1 MVPLVIEFLAG
12 LVGISS
18 PAPQIRGI
26 VEKIQGTVDKALD
39 WLVEKAK
46 EIGQGLLSALG
57 IGGKKEDDPN
67 AMPDGEVQTQFSM
80 GPEGHTLTARVQG
93 GKLDVWMASGEETR
107 IALMLYGAINEVEHG
122 EFPEPDRSNVL
133 AKLRAAK
140 VHSDRNTI
148 WDEWEKRDPRSKGYG
163 PKEFHIYLA
172 LRLAQIVGDLQPLA
186 GFGIT
191 NLDSFFSAPKD
202 KRYLPAGYDVRAK
215 LYERGSTWGSTRT
228 SVFRTESTRI
238 RQAVDAANALL
249 ATDKAGAE
257 RAWEQLR
264 KADEIPSVATLGKFT
279 SADVDKTKYHVDH
292 KDALAVHWMTVGFNE
307 KGDEGRQGIT
317 VRPGNLRLITAEANL
332 RKGAKTEDGDR
343 GTYTNFV
350 GPDFESGYAP
360 GGKNAKSIDGQAFT
374 DAAGNPIR

>member
-1 MVPLVIEFLAG
+1 VPLVIEFLAG

-18 PAPQIRGI
+18 PAPEIRGI

-46 EIGQGLLSALG
+46 AIGQGLLSALG
-57 IGGKKEDDPN
+57 LGGKKEDDQEVL
-67 AMPDGEVQTQFSM
+67 PDAEVQTQFSM
-80 GPEGHTLTARVQG
+80 GPEGHTLTARVKG
-93 GKLDVWMASGEETR
+93 GEIDVWMASGEATR

-122 EFPEPDRSNVL
+122 AFPEPDRTTVL
-133 AKLRAAK
+133 QKLKAAQT
-140 VHSDRNTI
+140 HADRNKI
-148 WDEWEKRDPRSKGYG
+148 LDEWQNRDPRSKGYG
-163 PKEFHIYLA
+163 PKEFPIYLS
-172 LRLAQIVGDLQPLA
+172 LRLAQVVGDLQPLA

-191 NLDSFFSAPKD
+191 NLDAFFSAPKD

-228 SVFRTESTRI
+228 SVFQQESTRI
-238 RQAVDAANALL
+238 RQAVQAANALL
-249 ATDKAGAE
+249 ATDKAAAE
-257 RAWEQLR
+257 RAWKQLLE
-264 KADEIPSVATLGKFT
+264 ADEIPSTATLGKFS

-292 KDALAVHWMTVGFNE
+292 KEALAVHWMTVGFNE

-317 VRPGNLRLITAEANL
+317 VKPGNLRLITAEANL

-350 GPDFESGYAP
+350 GPAFESDYAP
-360 GGKNAKSIDGQAFT
+360 GGANAKSIDGQPFT
-374 DAAGNPIR
+374 DAAGTPIR